1 MGCCN
6 HKQKFSYI
14 TKQDEMTDHLI
25 KEKERIKED
34 LAELEKRHLL
44 SITDSLTVKSNSELE
59 KQMKLISEVSE
70 EKQKRKSLNE
80 FIKGLDEIEIE
91 LKIKFIKDIANLGI
105 LLDKYF
111 ELDKKEEER
120 IKKERGVIRDWIKDN
135 SISK

>member
-91 LKIKFIKDIANLGI
+91 KLEVNHRNKS
-105 LLDKYF
+105 LLVTQVPASHS
-111 ELDKKEEER
+111 L
-120 IKKERGVIRDWIKDN
+120 N
-135 SISK
+135 